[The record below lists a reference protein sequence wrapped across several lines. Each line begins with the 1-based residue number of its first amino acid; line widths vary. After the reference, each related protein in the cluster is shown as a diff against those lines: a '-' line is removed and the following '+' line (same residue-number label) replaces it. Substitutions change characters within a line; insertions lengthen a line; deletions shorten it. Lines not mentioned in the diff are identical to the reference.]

1 MQGAYVG
8 SDRPA
13 TKKALR
19 EAIAADPSR
28 VTFEAT
34 SLFGDEYDGPADGL
48 PDGVTVY
55 VTGPDPYRR
64 RNWYAAVQRGKGGT
78 LVVK

>member
-8 SDRPA
+8 ATRPA

-19 EAIAADPSR
+19 DAIAADPSR

-64 RNWYAAVQRGKGGT
+64 RNWYANVSRGKDGRLT
-78 LVVK
+78 VR